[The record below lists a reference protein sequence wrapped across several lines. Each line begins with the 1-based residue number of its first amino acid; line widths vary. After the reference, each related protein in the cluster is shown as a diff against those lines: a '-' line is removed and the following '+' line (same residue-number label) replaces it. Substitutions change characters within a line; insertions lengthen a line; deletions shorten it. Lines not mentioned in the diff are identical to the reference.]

1 MRYEGTVYRPPS
13 EANSL
18 LIQATIGCPHN
29 RCTFCTM
36 YKTTHFRIRPVE
48 DIKEDLLAAR
58 NYYGNR
64 VQSVFFPDGN
74 TIFMRTSQLVEI
86 FEYTREL
93 FPELQRITVYGS
105 ARFVNRKSEEELKQL
120 HAAGLNRVHMGM
132 ESGDDV
138 VLNRIKKG
146 VTSQEIIEAG
156 KKLKAAGI
164 QTSEYYL
171 VGAGG
176 QDRSQEHAINSA
188 RVLSA
193 FCPEFIRLRTL
204 VPQPGSPLYQ
214 EYQNGTFLL
223 PGPHE
228 ALREIRL
235 LIEHL
240 ECENSVILSDHISN
254 YCDVNGKIPQ
264 DQQSMIDALDRYLS
278 IDESRFR
285 GPYLES
291 L

>member
-13 EANSL
+13 EADSL

-29 RCTFCTM
+29 RCTFCAM
-36 YKTTHFRIRPVE
+36 YKNTRFRIRKVD
-48 DIKEDLLAAR
+48 DIKEDLRAAR
-58 NYYGNR
+58 DYYGDM
-64 VQSVFFPDGN
+64 VESVFFPDGN
-74 TIFMRTSQLVEI
+74 TIIMRTDQLADI
-86 FEYTREL
+86 FNYTREL
-93 FPELQRITVYGS
+93 FPHLQRITVYGA
-105 ARFVNRKSEEELKQL
+105 ARFVNLKSEDELKQL

-138 VLNRIKKG
+138 VLERLKKG
-146 VTSQEIIEAG
+146 VTSLEIIEAG

-176 QDRSQEHAINSA
+176 RDRSQEHAINSA
-188 RVLSA
+188 KVLSA
-193 FCPEFIRLRTL
+193 FSPAFIRLRTL
-204 VPQPGSPLYQ
+204 VPQPGTPLYQ
-214 EYQNGTFLL
+214 EYQDGTFCL

-240 ECENSVILSDHISN
+240 ECENSMVLSDHISN
-254 YCDVNGKIPQ
+254 YCDVNGMIPR
-264 DQQSMIDALDRYLS
+264 DRQSMIEALDRCLS

-285 GPYLES
+285 GPYLEH